1 MKTIIKKSLVV
12 ALMLGTLI
20 SYAKE
25 GIISNDND
33 AKETVKIEFKDVKK
47 GQVLTI
53 KDSEGVTIYNKE
65 IKSEGNYSKIFN
77 FSALGNGKY
86 TAELNKDF
94 EIVIKQFY
102 VKNGLV
108 TFLNNKNEKV
118 FKPVIRAEG
127 NLVYLSKIAF
137 NNQPLNVVIYYNN
150 EKILS
155 ETIKGGKILK
165 RVYKLSKNQSGNYR
179 VVINTDD
186 RSYFKD
192 ITI

>member
-12 ALMLGTLI
+12 ALMLGTLV

-53 KDSEGVTIYNKE
+53 KDAEGVTIYNKE

-94 EIVIKQFY
+94 EILIKKFE

-108 TFLNNKNEKV
+108 TFFNNENKKV
-118 FKPVIRAEG
+118 FKPVIRTK
-127 NLVYLSKIAF
+127 NNILYVSKLAF
-137 NNQPLNVVIYYNN
+137 DYKSLKVDIYY
-150 EKILS
+150 KGDVILS
-155 ETIKGGKILK
+155 ETVTGKEFLNRI
-165 RVYKLSKNQSGNYR
+165 YKLSESQTGEYK
-179 VVINTDD
+179 VIVKANN
-186 RSYFKD
+186 RIYSKEF
-192 ITI
+192 TI